1 MTRGRTTTRPVADAQ
16 RQIAIGQLQRQGYL
30 HPGETRFMFWWHQG
44 QVTARLGIH
53 AHSDGDRL
61 TLYTGHLQGQ
71 QTDVSLYYSY
81 PHLGG
86 RRAWFRCPHC
96 ARRVGVL
103 YWRSVIAC
111 RTCHR
116 LRYRV
121 EAETDG
127 DKAFRRADKLRARL
141 GWVPGVAHGEG
152 SRPKGMH
159 HRTFNALV
167 NKYRAAELQ
176 ALGAMEHCIDR
187 MNGKL
192 GRIYTIQSA
201 RRW

>member
-141 GWVPGVAHGEG
+141 GWVPSVAHGEG
-152 SRPKGMH
+152 PRPKGMRQTTFARLLAQY
-159 HRTFNALV
+159 RTAERQTLV
-167 NKYRAAELQ
+167 ASMQLVERMHAKLAQLQ
-176 ALGAMEHCIDR
+176 NM
-187 MNGKL
+187 
-192 GRIYTIQSA
+192 
-201 RRW
+201 RR

>member
-103 YWRSVIAC
+103 YWGRFRKRKKSYAKPSFHPPASSGMTLAVSVWGMPQ
-111 RTCHR
+111 
-116 LRYRV
+116 LDV
-121 EAETDG
+121 
-127 DKAFRRADKLRARL
+127 
-141 GWVPGVAHGEG
+141 
-152 SRPKGMH
+152 RPE
-159 HRTFNALV
+159 R
-167 NKYRAAELQ
+167 
-176 ALGAMEHCIDR
+176 
-187 MNGKL
+187 
-192 GRIYTIQSA
+192 
-201 RRW
+201 